1 MDYKELIS
9 NAIEK
14 NEVVKLLRGEGEYE
28 IVVSE
33 FVSDVFPTDV
43 NSVLVNCFYKQN
55 DNIKDIEKI
64 FNNALND
71 LIKGNASD
79 VYIAVLYFD
88 TCIFQEEKGKA
99 SFLIDKEGVSK
110 KLQEKIH
117 KVENKLR
124 ESVEFENGM
133 KKRVMNRFIEKNRM
147 IEYDDKPIGIIQY
160 QLINEENKELYNE
173 VNENAYRDL
182 YKSWDSM
189 VDDAYYLYKDLIEQ
203 KSKKQK
209 NNR

>member
-14 NEVVKLLRGEGEYE
+14 DEVVKLLRGEGEYE
-28 IVVSE
+28 VVVSE
-33 FVSDVFPTDV
+33 FASDVFPTDV

-55 DNIKDIEKI
+55 DNIRDIEKI

-88 TCIFQEEKGKA
+88 SCIFQEEKGKA

-117 KVENKLR
+117 KEENKLR

-133 KKRVMNRFIEKNRM
+133 KKSNPWNNIMNFNKYYEKK
-147 IEYDDKPIGIIQY
+147 YGICI
-160 QLINEENKELYNE
+160 I
-173 VNENAYRDL
+173 
-182 YKSWDSM
+182 
-189 VDDAYYLYKDLIEQ
+189 
-203 KSKKQK
+203 
-209 NNR
+209 

>member
-14 NEVVKLLRGEGEYE
+14 DEVVKLLRGEGEYE

-33 FVSDVFPTDV
+33 FASDVFPTDV
-43 NSVLVNCFYKQN
+43 NSVLVNCFYKPKG
-55 DNIKDIEKI
+55 NIRDIEKI

-99 SFLIDKEGVSK
+99 SFLIDK
-110 KLQEKIH
+110 
-117 KVENKLR
+117 
-124 ESVEFENGM
+124 
-133 KKRVMNRFIEKNRM
+133 
-147 IEYDDKPIGIIQY
+147 
-160 QLINEENKELYNE
+160 
-173 VNENAYRDL
+173 
-182 YKSWDSM
+182 
-189 VDDAYYLYKDLIEQ
+189 
-203 KSKKQK
+203 
-209 NNR
+209 

>member
-14 NEVVKLLRGEGEYE
+14 DEVVKLLRGEGEYE
-28 IVVSE
+28 VVVSE
-33 FVSDVFPTDV
+33 FASDVFPTDV

-64 FNNALND
+64 FNNALDD

-88 TCIFQEEKGKA
+88 SCIFQEEKGKA

-110 KLQEKIH
+110 KLREKIH
-117 KVENKLR
+117 KEENKLR
-124 ESVEFENGM
+124 ESVKFDNGM
-133 KKRVMNRFIEKNRM
+133 KKSNPWNNIMNFNKYYEKK
-147 IEYDDKPIGIIQY
+147 YGICI
-160 QLINEENKELYNE
+160 I
-173 VNENAYRDL
+173 
-182 YKSWDSM
+182 
-189 VDDAYYLYKDLIEQ
+189 
-203 KSKKQK
+203 
-209 NNR
+209 